1 MSWRSGDEEMIV
13 RTDSSSSCRLE
24 QEFEE
29 DWDLMQFYLSSDQTL
44 DQTTPYVE
52 TNEVMCVYCYM
63 CILRNLVENPSKNPC
78 PISET

>member
-52 TNEVMCVYCYM
+52 TNEVMCVYC
-63 CILRNLVENPSKNPC
+63 
-78 PISET
+78 